1 MNEAEVLDVAEPD
14 GRTILLRHR
23 DGDPDAF
30 RELIARHGGAVYG
43 LLGRY
48 GLSPQERDDVFQ
60 EVFVRVHR
68 AAASYRPDKPLK
80 PWLFT
85 IAVNT
90 ARTWI
95 TRRRGRELDDSDG
108 SRSAR
113 MVDPRPDGARVAE
126 ARQTVTALAA
136 ALEDLPE
143 EQRDPVLL
151 VGVHQLSYDEAAEIL
166 DIPLNTL
173 KSRLRRGRIALATA
187 LAEHQDDR

>member
-1 MNEAEVLDVAEPD
+1 MHEAEAMEMAEAD
-14 GRTILLRHR
+14 GRNLLIQHR

-30 RELIARHGGAVYG
+30 EALIAHHGGAIYG

-48 GLSPQERDDVFQ
+48 GLSASERDDVFQ

-68 AAASYRPDKPLK
+68 AAAVYRQDKPLK

-95 TRRRGRELDDSDG
+95 TRRRGREVDDADG

-113 MVDPRPDGARVAE
+113 LVDPAPDGARVAE
-126 ARQTVTALAA
+126 ARETVDALKI
-136 ALEDLPE
+136 ALDDLPAD
-143 EQRDPVLL
+143 QRDAVLM
-151 VGVHQLSYDEAAEIL
+151 VGVHQLPYDEAAEIL
-166 DIPLNTL
+166 GIPLNTL
-173 KSRLRRGRIALATA
+173 KSRLRRGRIALAEA
-187 LAEHQDDR
+187 LAARETNR